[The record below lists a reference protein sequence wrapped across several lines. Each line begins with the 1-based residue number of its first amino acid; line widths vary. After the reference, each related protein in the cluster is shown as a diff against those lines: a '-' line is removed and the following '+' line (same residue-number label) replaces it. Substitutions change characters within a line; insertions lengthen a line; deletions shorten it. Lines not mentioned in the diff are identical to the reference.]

1 MGLRKWHHARL
12 PTRGADRQCPC
23 EELQRHVQL
32 ECLGRT
38 GSWSWTKPARRLK
51 NGEPSTTKGLAG
63 LARSVSA
70 ILKIAMGQPRNEK
83 PARRTLS
90 HLSGRARRL
99 EKYVWKNAWNA
110 LIQYNRLS
118 QVHGIPAET

>member
-1 MGLRKWHHARL
+1 MPMRRASTPCATGVLGPHWFLELDEAREKVEEWRTEYNER
-12 PTRGADRQCPC
+12 PRGA
-23 EELQRHVQL
+23 
-32 ECLGRT
+32 
-38 GSWSWTKPARRLK
+38 SSI
-51 NGEPSTTKGLAG
+51 
-63 LARSVSA
+63 VSA

-118 QVHGIPAET
+118 QVHGIPAAT

>member
-1 MGLRKWHHARL
+1 MPMRRASTPCATGVLGPHWFLELDEAREKVEEWRTEYNER
-12 PTRGADRQCPC
+12 PRGA
-23 EELQRHVQL
+23 
-32 ECLGRT
+32 
-38 GSWSWTKPARRLK
+38 SSI
-51 NGEPSTTKGLAG
+51 
-63 LARSVSA
+63 VSA

-110 LIQYNRLS
+110 LIQ
-118 QVHGIPAET
+118 